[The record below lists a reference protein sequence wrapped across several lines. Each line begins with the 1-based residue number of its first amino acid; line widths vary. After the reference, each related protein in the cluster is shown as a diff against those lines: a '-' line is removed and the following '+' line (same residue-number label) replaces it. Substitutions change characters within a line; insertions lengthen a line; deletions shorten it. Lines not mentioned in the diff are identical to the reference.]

1 MIYAKANK
9 GASYLNDYSYK
20 GVRQFNTESKMILS
34 LLLLYNLVH
43 RHCLKSSLKALQAN
57 CKTLISSQMH
67 LRLAGFYCP
76 KEIGCWRQPG
86 SGI

>member
-43 RHCLKSSLKALQAN
+43 RHCQKSSLKALQAN

-67 LRLAGFYCP
+67 TSKACRLLLP
-76 KEIGCWRQPG
+76 KRNRLLETARV
-86 SGI
+86 